1 MFVLIKFKL
10 NVNDIFNLISK
21 LSVHKAKILQNRC
34 YLILNVYAKVLKA
47 SVHDKNDYKRCF
59 RHAVINF
66 QG

>member
-34 YLILNVYAKVLKA
+34 YLILNMYAKDLKA
-47 SVHDKNDYKRCF
+47 SVLF
-59 RHAVINF
+59 
-66 QG
+66 

>member
-47 SVHDKNDYKRCF
+47 SVPLFKKY
-59 RHAVINF
+59 IYIYY
-66 QG
+66 